1 MGKIRSNKGMPNN
14 SNKSK
19 KSKKPISDKPNNEAV
34 DILINKGVDLMSLGK
49 FDEAIEYFNATLKI
63 EPNNTKANYNK
74 GLSLANISKYKEA
87 IVCLD
92 KALDLDVNNIDT
104 YMVKGSS
111 LGKLGKFKEAIIC
124 FNKIIALESTNVG
137 AYSVKGISLGELGK
151 LEEALECF
159 DKSAPENVEANYNKG
174 IFLSRCNEYEKAVK
188 CFAGI
193 LKIEPKNINAFLG
206 KGVNLGKFGKL
217 DEALEC
223 FDRVLT
229 IDSENINAYTYKGAA
244 LGDLDNY
251 EDSLECFN
259 NALEIDSK
267 NINALYGRGI
277 SLYKLNKH
285 IECHQWIQECI
296 AKNIINYRMFSALYL
311 FYKDN
316 KDYEQDIEQYIQK
329 TIAIESDKNSEGTEF
344 YQYSPFSKEIIY
356 NITNQEIYF
365 SDPSNF
371 NDPFDPLI
379 RILNTDD
386 SEDMLKLLNFR
397 ISCLSTNNSNILM
410 WSHYANKHQGIC
422 IKYNIAKL
430 LTEKDIIFKKTE
442 YIQTMPQPQS
452 GFHLELSDTTTI
464 IDAFTQK
471 HESWE
476 YEEEYKLIVRTDKD
490 SPVLKKC
497 DIEAIYLGKDIS
509 PEDAEFIKNT
519 VKNTDIKL
527 YQMKINDYNIFEL
540 KEQEL

>member
-1 MGKIRSNKGMPNN
+1 MSKLRSNKGMPNN

-19 KSKKPISDKPNNEAV
+19 KSKKPISDKPHNEAV
-34 DILINKGVDLMSLGK
+34 EYFDRGVDLINLGKYEEAIVYLDKAIILDSSNSNTYSNKGVALDRL
-49 FDEAIEYFNATLKI
+49 DEYEEAIKYFDIAI
-63 EPNNTKANYNK
+63 NK
-74 GLSLANISKYKEA
+74 
-87 IVCLD
+87 
-92 KALDLDVNNIDT
+92 
-104 YMVKGSS
+104 
-111 LGKLGKFKEAIIC
+111 
-124 FNKIIALESTNVG
+124 ESTNTN
-137 AYSVKGISLGELGK
+137 AYIGKGTSLTKIGK
-151 LEEALECF
+151 LEEALICF
-159 DKSAPENVEANYNKG
+159 TKALDLDSENIDVNYNKG
-174 IFLSRCNEYEKAVK
+174 WVLNKSSRFE
-188 CFAGI
+188 
-193 LKIEPKNINAFLG
+193 
-206 KGVNLGKFGKL
+206 
-217 DEALEC
+217 EA
-223 FDRVLT
+223 
-229 IDSENINAYTYKGAA
+229 I
-244 LGDLDNY
+244 
-251 EDSLECFN
+251 ECFN
-259 NALEIDSK
+259 KALDPKNNNARVNKGMSLGSLGRFEEALVCFNDALVIDSNSIHADVGK
-267 NINALYGRGI
+267 GIALN
-277 SLYKLNKH
+277 KLNKH
-285 IECHQWIQECI
+285 DECHQWIQECI
-296 AKNIINYRMFSALYL
+296 TKNMINYRMFNALYL

-316 KDYEQDIEQYIQK
+316 KYYEQDIEEYIQK

-356 NITNQEIYF
+356 NITKQEIYF
-365 SDPSNF
+365 SDPNNF

-379 RILNTDD
+379 RILNVNA

-397 ISCLSTNNSNILM
+397 ISCLSKNNKNILM

-430 LTEKDIIFKKTE
+430 LKEKDIIFKKTE